1 MPNDKGRVEPG
12 LYAVGWIKRGPS
24 GVISS
29 NRPDGEIVACYIR
42 DDTLVDGDP
51 TKSGRAGLE
60 KLLRERRHRWVTFG
74 DWQRLDALEEA
85 AADYQAP
92 RQKFVTVEEMLEA
105 LDSEEGSK
113 QK

>member
-1 MPNDKGRVEPG
+1 MSCWSSSHKEEDNKGARAFKHAPPCC
-12 LYAVGWIKRGPS
+12 LPSKIHLRNFQRASTNTKVGEAKLTQIAWIVNIATIKDD
-24 GVISS
+24 GVI
-29 NRPDGEIVACYIR
+29 E
-42 DDTLVDGDP
+42 
-51 TKSGRAGLE
+51 
-60 KLLRERRHRWVTFG
+60 
-74 DWQRLDALEEA
+74 QRLDALEEA